1 MRSFM
6 VRLSGFLTRRRW
18 WVVGAWLLV
27 VAISLPLAAKQ
38 TEHLSG
44 GGFDVPG
51 SQSQA
56 VETALTKRF
65 AESEAGRIAVVLQP
79 SGEITPKQAA
89 AAGRRVQ
96 GQVAAA
102 GDDARITPQAAA
114 AGQAQLSSGEPAII
128 PVKAPG
134 TADDLVNT
142 AGDLRE
148 EVSPGESVDGVT
160 PYVVGQP
167 AMWAA
172 LSEVSKE
179 DLETAEAQ
187 GFPIVALILIAVF
200 GSLAAASLP
209 LALGFVAVT
218 VTGAVIFLLS
228 QQMEMSVFVTNMAS
242 MLGIGVAVDYS
253 LFILA
258 RFRESVRAGN
268 PAVEAR
274 AEALATSGV
283 AVTFSGLAVIISLAG
298 LWMVDNQA
306 LRSMALG
313 AMVVVAIAILV
324 ATTLL
329 PALIRLLGH
338 RVEAGGIA
346 WRVLRA
352 GRAVWRKRRRRGSTR
367 PDRETF
373 WQQWTYAVMRR
384 PVVSVVAVSAVLL
397 TLALPVLSV
406 ETGNG
411 ALSQFDSDNDARV
424 GTEIAAAA
432 SGGGADPVKV
442 VARFDQ
448 GAAADPA
455 NRAALRDFAA
465 RASADPEVQSVAR
478 PVSTGNEVLIDVRTK
493 AEAAESQASLDLV
506 SRLRDR
512 IVPASELPAVAALD
526 VGGEAARVLD
536 SRDQING
543 SMWKIIVFVLA
554 FSFVVLMVM
563 LRSIVLPL
571 KAVLMNLLSIGAAY
585 GVLVAVFQWGWLD
598 GFAGFDELGALD
610 TLTPPLVLA
619 VVFGLSMDYEVFL
632 LSRIKERYDASMN
645 GDHKNRR
652 RINKKAVAEGLAS
665 SASVITSAALIM
677 VCVFS
682 VFVLTGVPSIKQ
694 LGLGNAVAI
703 AIDATLVRL
712 ILVPAAMELL
722 GEWNWWLPR
731 WLDRLLPHV
740 GLEGGVPERE
750 APRAPAEP
758 ARA

>member
-1 MRSFM
+1 M

-18 WVVGAWLLV
+18 WVVAAWLVTV
-27 VAISLPLAAKQ
+27 VIAAPMAAKQ

-56 VETALTKRF
+56 VETAVTRYF
-65 AESEAGRIAVVLQP
+65 AATEAGRIAVVLQP
-79 SGEITPKQAA
+79 APDAIPAQAA
-89 AAGRRVQ
+89 AAVQ
-96 GQVAAA
+96 RASSQVAAA
-102 GDDARITPQAAA
+102 GDGARIVPPAAA
-114 AGQAQLSSGEPAII
+114 QAQAQLASGKPAIV
-128 PVKAPG
+128 PVQATG
-134 TADDLVNT
+134 SADDLVNT
-142 AGDLRE
+142 ASDMRDE
-148 EVSPGESVDGVT
+148 MSPGTEVNGVT
-160 PYVVGQP
+160 PYLVGQP

-172 LSEVSKE
+172 LSQVSKD
-179 DLETAEAQ
+179 DLKTAEGE

-209 LALGFVAVT
+209 LALGAVAVT
-218 VTGAVIFLLS
+218 VTGAIIYLLS

-268 PAVEAR
+268 GAAAAR
-274 AEALATSGV
+274 AEALSTSGV
-283 AVTFSGLAVIISLAG
+283 AVTFSGIAVIISLGG
-298 LWMVDNQA
+298 LWMVHNQA

-313 AMVVVAIAILV
+313 AMIVVAIAILV

-329 PALIRLLGH
+329 PALIRILGH
-338 RVEAGGIA
+338 RVEAGGVA
-346 WRVLRA
+346 WSAFSAVRR
-352 GRAVWRKRRRRGSTR
+352 VWRKRRRPGSTN

-397 TLALPVLSV
+397 TLAIPVLSIK
-406 ETGNG
+406 TGNG
-411 ALSQFDSDNDARV
+411 AIKQFDPNSDARV
-424 GTEIAAAA
+424 GTDIAARV

-442 VARFDQ
+442 VATFDH
-448 GAAADPA
+448 GTAADPVNA
-455 NRAALRDFAA
+455 RALRAFA
-465 RASADPEVQSVAR
+465 RTASADPQVESVA
-478 PVSTGNEVLIDVRTK
+478 PPISNGNQALVNVGTK
-493 AEAAESQASLDLV
+493 AQAAESQASLDLV
-506 SRLRDR
+506 DRLRTR
-512 IVPASELPAVAALD
+512 TVPAASLSSLATVD
-526 VGGEAARVLD
+526 VGGEPARVID
-536 SRDQING
+536 ARDQING
-543 SMWKIIVFVLA
+543 SMWKIILFVLG
-554 FSFVVLMVM
+554 FSFLVLMVM
-563 LRSIVLPL
+563 LRSLVLPL

-585 GVLVAVFQWGWLD
+585 GVLIAVFQWGWLD
-598 GFAGFDELGALD
+598 GFAGFQSLGALD

-632 LSRIKERYDASMN
+632 LSRIKERYEVH
-645 GDHKNRR
+645 GD
-652 RINKKAVAEGLAS
+652 NKRAVAEGLAS

-694 LGLGNAVAI
+694 LGLGTAVAI

-722 GEWNWWLPR
+722 GEWNWWLPK

-740 GLEGGVPERE
+740 GLSDHQA
-750 APRAPAEP
+750 APPRSGDTVVAT
-758 ARA
+758 

>member
-6 VRLSGFLTRRRW
+6 VRLSAFLTRHRW
-18 WVVGAWLLV
+18 WVVAAWLVTV
-27 VAISLPLAAKQ
+27 VIAGPMAAKQ

-56 VETALTKRF
+56 VETGVTKRF
-65 AESEAGRIAVVLQP
+65 AETEAGRIGVVLQP
-79 SGEITPKQAA
+79 APGVTAAQAGA
-89 AAGRRVQ
+89 AVRRSES
-96 GQVAAA
+96 QVAAA
-102 GDDARITPQAAA
+102 GDAARVSPRAAA
-114 AGQAQLSSGEPAII
+114 QAQAQLAAGKPAIV
-128 PVKAPG
+128 PVEATG
-134 TADDLVNT
+134 SADDLVNT
-142 AGDLRE
+142 ASDLRD
-148 EVSPGESVDGVT
+148 EVSPGDQVDGVT
-160 PYVVGQP
+160 PYLVGQP

-172 LSEVSKE
+172 LSEVSKQ
-179 DLETAEAQ
+179 DLQTAEGE

-209 LALGFVAVT
+209 LALGAVAVT
-218 VTGAVIFLLS
+218 VTGAIIYLLS

-253 LFILA
+253 LFILS
-258 RFRESVRAGN
+258 RFRESVRAGKGG
-268 PAVEAR
+268 AEAR
-274 AEALATSGV
+274 AEALSTSGV

-298 LWMVDNQA
+298 LWMVQNQA

-313 AMVVVAIAILV
+313 AMIVVAIAILV

-329 PALIRLLGH
+329 PALIRILGH

-346 WRVLRA
+346 WSVFRA
-352 GRAVWRKRRRRGSTR
+352 GRRLWWKRRRPGSTR

-384 PVVSVVAVSAVLL
+384 PVVSVVSVTALLL
-397 TLALPVLSV
+397 TMAIPVLSIK
-406 ETGNG
+406 TGNG
-411 ALSQFDSDNDARV
+411 AIKQFDPSSDARV
-424 GTEIAAAA
+424 GTEIAART

-442 VARFDQ
+442 LVTFDH
-448 GAAADPA
+448 GTASDPANAKAIHAFSRSAAADPQVEA
-455 NRAALRDFAA
+455 
-465 RASADPEVQSVAR
+465 VAP
-478 PVSTGNEVLIDVRTK
+478 PVSNGNQALIDVGTK
-493 AEAAESQASLDLV
+493 AEAAESQDSLDLV
-506 SRLRDR
+506 KRMRSQ
-512 IVPASELPAVAALD
+512 IVPAASLSHLATVD
-526 VGGEAARVLD
+526 VGGEPARVVD

-543 SMWKIIVFVLA
+543 AMWKIIVFVLG
-554 FSFVVLMVM
+554 FSFLVLLVM

-585 GVLVAVFQWGWLD
+585 GVLIAVFQWGWLD
-598 GFAGFDELGALD
+598 GFLGFHSLGALD

-632 LSRIKERYDASMN
+632 LSRIKERYDAH
-645 GDHKNRR
+645 GD
-652 RINKKAVAEGLAS
+652 NKRAVAEGLAS

-722 GEWNWWLPR
+722 GDWNWWLPG

-740 GLEGGVPERE
+740 GLEGGALQAEP
-750 APRAPAEP
+750 PSAPAEP

>member
-1 MRSFM
+1 M
-6 VRLSGFLTRRRW
+6 VSLSGFLTRRRW
-18 WVVGAWLLV
+18 WVVTAWLAI
-27 VAISLPLAAKQ
+27 VAISAPLAAKQ

-56 VETALTKRF
+56 VESTATKRF
-65 AESEAGRIAVVLQP
+65 ASTEAGRIAVVLQP
-79 SGEITPKQAA
+79 APGASSEQAA
-89 AAGRRVQ
+89 AAVDRARS
-96 GQVAAA
+96 QVAAA
-102 GDDARITPQAAA
+102 GDGARITPEAAA
-114 AGQAQLSSGEPAII
+114 AARAQVAAGKPAIV
-128 PVKAPG
+128 PVEASG
-134 TADDLVNT
+134 TADELVNT
-142 AGDLRE
+142 ATDLRDQI
-148 EVSPGESVDGVT
+148 SPGDQVDGVT
-160 PYVVGQP
+160 PYLVGQP

-179 DLETAEAQ
+179 DLKTAEGE

-218 VTGAVIFLLS
+218 VTGAIIYLLS

-258 RFRESVRAGN
+258 RFRESVRAGK
-268 PAVEAR
+268 PAAEAR

-298 LWMVDNQA
+298 LWMVHNQA

-313 AMVVVAIAILV
+313 AMIVVAIAILV

-346 WRVLRA
+346 WRVMGA
-352 GRAVWRKRRRRGSTR
+352 GRSLWRKRRRPGSTR
-367 PDRETF
+367 PNRETF
-373 WQQWTYAVMRR
+373 WQRWTYAVMRR
-384 PVVSVVAVSAVLL
+384 PVVSVVAVTALLL
-397 TLALPVLSV
+397 TLAIPVLSV
-406 ETGNG
+406 KTGNG
-411 ALSQFDSDNDARV
+411 AIKQFDPNNDARV
-424 GTEIAAAA
+424 GTEIAART

-442 VARFDQ
+442 LVTFNS
-448 GAAADPA
+448 GTAADPA
-455 NRAALRDFAA
+455 NAAAIRDFGS
-465 RASADPEVQSVAR
+465 RASADPQVEAVAK
-478 PVSTGNEVLIDVRTK
+478 PITNGNRSLIDVGTK
-493 AEAAESQASLDLV
+493 AEAAESQESLDLV
-506 SRLRDR
+506 KRLRGD
-512 IVPASELPAVAALD
+512 IVPASSLSHVATVD
-526 VGGEAARVLD
+526 VGGEPARVVD
-536 SRDQING
+536 ARDQING
-543 SMWKIIVFVLA
+543 SMWKILVFVLA
-554 FSFVVLMVM
+554 FSFVVLMLM

-585 GVLVAVFQWGWLD
+585 GVLVAIFQWGWLD
-598 GFAGFDELGALD
+598 GIAGFHSLGALD

-632 LSRIKERYDASMN
+632 LSRIKERYDAH
-645 GDHKNRR
+645 GD
-652 RINKKAVAEGLAS
+652 NKRAVAEGLAS

-722 GEWNWWLPR
+722 GDWNWWLPG

-740 GLEGGVPERE
+740 GLEGGVPGDHQA
-750 APRAPAEP
+750 APSRSGDAVATT
-758 ARA
+758 

>member
-1 MRSFM
+1 M
-6 VRLSGFLTRRRW
+6 VSLSGFLTRRRW
-18 WVVGAWLLV
+18 WVVGAWIAV
-27 VAISLPLAAKQ
+27 VVVSAPLAAKQ
-38 TEHLSG
+38 TEHLNG

-51 SQSQA
+51 SQSQT

-65 AESEAGRIAVVLQP
+65 ESNEAGRIAVILQP
-79 SGEITPKQAA
+79 SPGLTAEQASA
-89 AAGRRVQ
+89 AVERTRA
-96 GQVAAA
+96 QVAAA
-102 GDDARITPQAAA
+102 GDGATITAQTARQAE
-114 AGQAQLSSGEPAII
+114 AGLSSGK
-128 PVKAPG
+128 PVIVPIEAQG
-134 TADDLVNT
+134 TSDELVNT
-142 AGDLRE
+142 STDLRDE
-148 EVSPGESVDGVT
+148 ISPGEETEGVT
-160 PYVVGQP
+160 PYLVGQP

-172 LSEVSKE
+172 LAEVSKE
-179 DLETAEAQ
+179 DLQTAEAQ

-209 LALGFVAVT
+209 LALGAVAVT
-218 VTGAVIFLLS
+218 VTGAIIYLLS

-258 RFRESVRAGN
+258 RFRESVRAGKG
-268 PAVEAR
+268 AAEAR

-283 AVTFSGLAVIISLAG
+283 AVTFSGLAVVISLAG
-298 LWMVDNQA
+298 LWMVQNQA

-313 AMVVVAIAILV
+313 AMIVVAIAILV

-329 PALIRLLGH
+329 PVLIRLLGH
-338 RVEAGGIA
+338 RVEAGGVA
-346 WRVLRA
+346 WRVLSA
-352 GRAVWRKRRRRGSTR
+352 GRSLWRKRRRPGSTR

-373 WQQWTYAVMRR
+373 WQQWTFAVMRR
-384 PVVSVVAVSAVLL
+384 PVISVVAVSAVLL
-397 TLALPVLSV
+397 TMAIPVLGIK
-406 ETGNG
+406 TGTG
-411 ALSQFDSDNDARV
+411 AVKQFDPGSDARV
-424 GTEIAAAA
+424 GTELAAQL

-442 VARFDQ
+442 VASFDE
-448 GAAADPA
+448 GTASNPANERALREFSTAAAADPEA
-455 NRAALRDFAA
+455 ESV
-465 RASADPEVQSVAR
+465 SA
-478 PVSTGNEVLIDVRTK
+478 PVSKGNQTLVAVGTK
-493 AEAAESQASLDLV
+493 AESAETDEAQALV
-506 SRLRDR
+506 SRLRDQV
-512 IVPASELPAVAALD
+512 VPASALAGVASVD
-526 VGGEAARVLD
+526 VGGEPARVVD
-536 SRDQING
+536 ARAQIDG
-543 SMWKIIVFVLA
+543 AMWKIIVFVLA

-563 LRSIVLPL
+563 LRSILLPL

-585 GVLVAVFQWGWLD
+585 GVLIAVFQWGWLD
-598 GFAGFDELGALD
+598 GVAGFRSLGALD

-632 LSRIKERYDASMN
+632 LSRIKERYDAH
-645 GDHKNRR
+645 GD
-652 RINKKAVAEGLAS
+652 NKRAVAEGLAS

-722 GEWNWWLPR
+722 GEWNWWLPG

-740 GLEGGVPERE
+740 GLEGDTPKPEKT
-750 APRAPAEP
+750 RAPAEP

>member
-1 MRSFM
+1 M
-6 VRLSGFLTRRRW
+6 VSLSGFLTRRRW
-18 WVVGAWLLV
+18 WVVAAWLITVV
-27 VAISLPLAAKQ
+27 VAAPMAAKQ

-56 VETALTKRF
+56 VETAITKQF
-65 AESEAGRIAVVLQP
+65 TESQEGRIAVVFEAEAGAG
-79 SGEITPKQAA
+79 SERAA
-89 AAGRRVQ
+89 AAVDR
-96 GQVAAA
+96 VAAEINST
-102 GDDARITPQAAA
+102 DDARLTPAAA
-114 AGQAQLSSGEPAII
+114 DRAKVQLAAGEVAIAPVQASSD
-128 PVKAPG
+128 
-134 TADDLVNT
+134 ADELVNT
-142 AGDLRE
+142 ATDIRE
-148 EVSPGESVDGVT
+148 EISPGESFDGIT
-160 PYVVGQP
+160 PYLVGQP

-209 LALGFVAVT
+209 LALGAVAVT
-218 VTGAVIFLLS
+218 VTGAIIYLLS

-258 RFRESVRAGN
+258 RFRESVRAGKG
-268 PAVEAR
+268 AAAAR

-298 LWMVDNQA
+298 LWMVENQA

-313 AMVVVAIAILV
+313 AMIVVAIAILV

-329 PALIRLLGH
+329 PALIRLMGH

-352 GRAVWRKRRRRGSTR
+352 FRRVWRKPRRRGSTA
-367 PDRETF
+367 PDRQTF
-373 WQQWTYAVMRR
+373 WQRWTYAVMHR
-384 PVVSVVAVSAVLL
+384 PVLSVVAVSAVLL
-397 TLALPVLSV
+397 TMAIPVLSLT
-406 ETGNG
+406 TGNG
-411 ALSQFDSDNDARV
+411 AINQFDKGQDARV
-424 GTEIAAAA
+424 GTELAAQA

-442 VARFDQ
+442 VATFDH
-448 GAAADPA
+448 GTPSDRANAAAV
-455 NRAALRDFAA
+455 RDFAS
-465 RASADPEVQSVAR
+465 RASTDPAVEGVAPGIER
-478 PVSTGNEVLIDVRTK
+478 DSTVMIDVATK
-493 AEAAESQASLDLV
+493 AQAAESQESLDLV
-506 SRLRDR
+506 TRLRDK
-512 IVPASELPAVAALD
+512 IVPASALASVASID

-554 FSFVVLMVM
+554 FSFVVLMLM

-598 GFAGFDELGALD
+598 GFLGFEKLGALD

-632 LSRIKERYDASMN
+632 LSRIKEHYDQYMN
-645 GDHKNRR
+645 GDHKDRR
-652 RINKKAVAEGLAS
+652 RINKRAVAEGLSS
-665 SASVITSAALIM
+665 SAAVITSAALIM
-677 VCVFS
+677 VSVFA

-712 ILVPAAMELL
+712 ILVPAAMQLL
-722 GEWNWWLPR
+722 GEWNWWLPG
-731 WLDRLLPHV
+731 WLDRILPHV
-740 GLEGGVPERE
+740 GLEGGAPE
-750 APRAPAEP
+750 PTPATRGAQP
-758 ARA
+758 AGA

>member
-1 MRSFM
+1 M
-6 VRLSGFLTRRRW
+6 VSLSGFLTRRRW
-18 WVVGAWLLV
+18 WVVAAWLIT
-27 VAISLPLAAKQ
+27 VAIAAPMAAKQ

-56 VETALTKRF
+56 VETAITKQFPETQR
-65 AESEAGRIAVVLQP
+65 GRLAVVFRP
-79 SGEITPKQAA
+79 ASGAPAQGAA
-89 AAGRRVQ
+89 AVDQVADQVNATGDARLTPRAASRAKAQ
-96 GQVAAA
+96 LAAGQVA
-102 GDDARITPQAAA
+102 ITPIEA
-114 AGQAQLSSGEPAII
+114 SGD
-128 PVKAPG
+128 
-134 TADDLVNT
+134 ADELVNT
-142 AGDLRE
+142 AGDIRDE
-148 EVSPGESVDGVT
+148 ISPGESIDGVT
-160 PYVVGQP
+160 PYLVGQP

-179 DLETAEAQ
+179 DLATAEAE

-209 LALGFVAVT
+209 LALGAVAVT
-218 VTGAVIFLLS
+218 LTGAIIYLLS

-258 RFRESVRAGN
+258 RFRESVRAGK
-268 PAVEAR
+268 PAVDAR

-346 WRVLRA
+346 WRVLRT
-352 GRAVWRKRRRRGSTR
+352 GRAVWRKRRRHGSTR

-384 PVVSVVAVSAVLL
+384 PVISVVAVSAVLL
-397 TLALPVLSV
+397 TLAIPVLDIK
-406 ETGNG
+406 TGNG
-411 ALSQFDSDNDARV
+411 AIKQFDADNDARV

-442 VARFDQ
+442 LVAFDR
-448 GAAADPA
+448 GTPTDPD
-455 NRAALRDFAA
+455 NQAALRDFAA
-465 RASADPEVQSVAR
+465 RASADPEVESVAK
-478 PVSTGNEVLIDVRTK
+478 PVPNGNEALIDVGTK
-493 AEAAESQASLDLV
+493 AEAAESQESLDLV

-512 IVPASELPAVAALD
+512 IVPVSSLPAVATVD
-526 VGGEAARVLD
+526 VGGEPARVVD
-536 SRDQING
+536 ARDQING
-543 SMWKIIVFVLA
+543 SMWKIIVFVLG

-585 GVLVAVFQWGWLD
+585 GVLVAVFEWGWLD
-598 GFAGFDELGALD
+598 GFAGFRELGALD

-632 LSRIKERYDASMN
+632 LSRIKERYDAH
-645 GDHKNRR
+645 GD
-652 RINKKAVAEGLAS
+652 NKRAVAEGLAS

-694 LGLGNAVAI
+694 LGLGTAVAI
-703 AIDATLVRL
+703 ALDATLVRL
-712 ILVPAAMELL
+712 ILVPSAMELL
-722 GEWNWWLPR
+722 GKWNWYLPR
-731 WLDRLLPHV
+731 PLARVL
-740 GLEGGVPERE
+740 
-750 APRAPAEP
+750 PRADFEAVPS
-758 ARA
+758 RA

>member
-1 MRSFM
+1 M
-6 VRLSGFLTRRRW
+6 VSLSGLLARRRW
-18 WVVGAWLLV
+18 WVVGVWLAIV
-27 VAISLPLAAKQ
+27 VVSAPLAAKQ

-56 VETALTKRF
+56 VETAVTKRF
-65 AESEAGRIAVVLQP
+65 ASSEAGRIALVLQP
-79 SGEITPKQAA
+79 SPGVTPGQAA
-89 AAGRRVQ
+89 AAADRARR
-96 GQVAAA
+96 QVAAA
-102 GDDARITPQAAA
+102 GGGASISPQAAGRA
-114 AGQAQLSSGEPAII
+114 EAQLTAGEPAIV
-128 PVKAPG
+128 PVQASG
-134 TADDLVNT
+134 TADELVNT
-142 AGDLRE
+142 ATDIRD
-148 EVSPGESVDGVT
+148 EVSPGDEVDGVT
-160 PYVVGQP
+160 PYLVGQP
-167 AMWAA
+167 AIWAA
-172 LSEVSKE
+172 LSEVSKQ
-179 DLETAEAQ
+179 DLRTAEGQ

-209 LALGFVAVT
+209 LALGAVAVT
-218 VTGAVIFLLS
+218 VTGAIIFLLS

-268 PAVEAR
+268 GAAAAR

-283 AVTFSGLAVIISLAG
+283 AVTFSGLAVIISLGG
-298 LWMVDNQA
+298 LWMVHNQA

-313 AMVVVAIAILV
+313 AMIVVGIAILV

-329 PALIRLLGH
+329 PALIRVLGH

-346 WRVLRA
+346 WSVFRA
-352 GRAVWRKRRRRGSTR
+352 MRRVWRKRRRTGSTR

-384 PVVSVVAVSAVLL
+384 PVISVIAVSALLL
-397 TLALPVLSV
+397 TLAIPVLGI

-411 ALSQFDSDNDARV
+411 AIKQFDPDNDARV
-424 GTEIAAAA
+424 GTEIASRA
-432 SGGGADPVKV
+432 SGGGADPVRV
-442 VARFDQ
+442 LVTFDH
-448 GAAADPA
+448 GAAADRA
-455 NRAALRDFAA
+455 NARAARDFAT
-465 RASADPEVQSVAR
+465 RASADREVEAVSA
-478 PVSTGNEVLIDVRTK
+478 PVSGGNQALIDVATR

-506 SRLRDR
+506 KRLRTE
-512 IVPASELPAVAALD
+512 IVPASTLPVVAAVD
-526 VGGEAARVLD
+526 VGGEPARVVD
-536 SRDQING
+536 ARDQING
-543 SMWKIIVFVLA
+543 SMWKIVAFVLA
-554 FSFVVLMVM
+554 FSFVVLMLM

-598 GFAGFDELGALD
+598 GFAGFHGLGALD

-632 LSRIKERYDASMN
+632 LSRIKERYDAH
-645 GDHKNRR
+645 GDNQR
-652 RINKKAVAEGLAS
+652 AVAEGLAS

-694 LGLGNAVAI
+694 LGVGNAVAI

-722 GEWNWWLPR
+722 GDWNWWLPG

-740 GLEGGVPERE
+740 GLEGGAPEPRRT
-750 APRAPAEP
+750 APPARP

>member
-6 VRLSGFLTRRRW
+6 VRLSAFLTRRRW
-18 WVVGAWLLV
+18 WVVGAWLVTLII
-27 VAISLPLAAKQ
+27 AAPMAAKQ

-56 VETALTKRF
+56 VETAVTKRF
-65 AESEAGRIAVVLQP
+65 ASTEAGRIAVVLQP
-79 SGEITPKQAA
+79 APDATPEQAA
-89 AAGRRVQ
+89 AAVHRTSS
-96 GQVAAA
+96 QVAAA
-102 GDDARITPQAAA
+102 GDGARIAPQAAA
-114 AGQAQLSSGEPAII
+114 QAEAQLAAGKPAIV
-128 PVKAPG
+128 PVQATG
-134 TADDLVNT
+134 SADDLVNT
-142 AGDLRE
+142 ATDLRN
-148 EVSPGESVDGVT
+148 EVSPGDQVDGVT
-160 PYVVGQP
+160 PYLVGQP

-172 LSEVSKE
+172 LSEISKK
-179 DLETAEAQ
+179 DLQTAEGE
-187 GFPIVALILIAVF
+187 GFPIVALILIVVF

-209 LALGFVAVT
+209 LALGAVAVT
-218 VTGAVIFLLS
+218 VTGAIIYLLS

-268 PAVEAR
+268 GAAAAR
-274 AEALATSGV
+274 AEALSTSGV
-283 AVTFSGLAVIISLAG
+283 AVTFSGLAVIISLGG
-298 LWMVDNQA
+298 LWMVHNQA

-313 AMVVVAIAILV
+313 AMIVVAIAILV

-329 PALIRLLGH
+329 PALIRILGH

-346 WRVLRA
+346 WNAFSAVRR
-352 GRAVWRKRRRRGSTR
+352 VWRKRRRPGSTR

-384 PVVSVVAVSAVLL
+384 PVVSVVAVASLLLVL
-397 TLALPVLSV
+397 AIPVLSIK
-406 ETGNG
+406 TGNG
-411 ALSQFDSDNDARV
+411 AIKQFDPSSDARV
-424 GTEIAAAA
+424 GTEIAART
-432 SGGGADPVKV
+432 SGGGSDPVKV
-442 VARFDQ
+442 VATFDH
-448 GAAADPA
+448 GTATDPA
-455 NRAALRDFAA
+455 NAKALSAFA
-465 RASADPEVQSVAR
+465 RSASADPQVEAVAP
-478 PVSTGNEVLIDVRTK
+478 PVSNGNQTLINVGTK

-506 SRLRDR
+506 SRLRTQ
-512 IVPASELPAVAALD
+512 IVPAAALSSVATVD
-526 VGGEAARVLD
+526 VGGEPARVID
-536 SRDQING
+536 ARDQING
-543 SMWKIIVFVLA
+543 SMWKIILFVLG
-554 FSFVVLMVM
+554 FSFLVLLVM

-585 GVLVAVFQWGWLD
+585 GVLIVVFQWGWLD
-598 GFAGFDELGALD
+598 GFAGFQSLGALD

-632 LSRIKERYDASMN
+632 LSRIKEHYDQH
-645 GDHKNRR
+645 GDNR
-652 RINKKAVAEGLAS
+652 KAVAEGLAS

-694 LGLGNAVAI
+694 LGLGTAVAI

-712 ILVPAAMELL
+712 ILVPAAMQLL
-722 GEWNWWLPR
+722 GKWNWWLPG

-740 GLEGGVPERE
+740 GLEGGVPEQK
-750 APRAPAEP
+750 PPSGPAEP
-758 ARA
+758 AHA

>member
-6 VRLSGFLTRRRW
+6 LSLSAFLTRRRW
-18 WVVGAWLLV
+18 WVVGAWLITV
-27 VAISLPLAAKQ
+27 IVAAPLAAKQ

-44 GGFDVPG
+44 GGFDVAR

-65 AESEAGRIAVVLQP
+65 ASTEAGRIAVVLQP
-79 SGEITPKQAA
+79 APSVTDQQAA
-89 AAGRRVQ
+89 AAVQ
-96 GQVAAA
+96 RAQSQVAAA
-102 GDDARITPQAAA
+102 GDGARISSPAAA
-114 AGQAQLSSGEPAII
+114 RARAQLAAGKPAVV
-128 PVKAPG
+128 PVQASG
-134 TADDLVNT
+134 TADELVNT
-142 AGDLRE
+142 ATDLRDE
-148 EVSPGESVDGVT
+148 ISPGEPVDGVT
-160 PYVVGQP
+160 PYLVGQP

-179 DLETAEAQ
+179 DLQTAEGE

-209 LALGFVAVT
+209 LALGAVAVT
-218 VTGAVIFLLS
+218 VTGALIYLLS

-268 PAVEAR
+268 GAAAAR
-274 AEALATSGV
+274 AEALSTSGV
-283 AVTFSGLAVIISLAG
+283 AVTFSGLAVVISLAG
-298 LWMVDNQA
+298 LWMVHNQA

-313 AMVVVAIAILV
+313 AMIVVAIAILV

-329 PALIRLLGH
+329 PALIRILGH

-346 WRVLRA
+346 WKVMRA
-352 GRAVWRKRRRRGSTR
+352 GRGQWRKRRRPGSTR

-373 WQQWTYAVMRR
+373 WERWTFAVMRR

-397 TLALPVLSV
+397 TLAIPVLSIK
-406 ETGNG
+406 TGNG
-411 ALSQFDSDNDARV
+411 AIKQFDPGSEARV
-424 GTEIAAAA
+424 GTEIAAKA

-442 VARFDQ
+442 VAAFDH
-448 GAAADPA
+448 GTLSDPANAKAVRDFSRRAAADPQVEA
-455 NRAALRDFAA
+455 V
-465 RASADPEVQSVAR
+465 SPPVQN
-478 PVSTGNEVLIDVRTK
+478 GNQVLIDVGTR
-493 AEAAESQASLDLV
+493 AEAAESQQSLDLV
-506 SRLRDR
+506 QRIRSQ
-512 IVPASELPAVAALD
+512 IVPASALTSVATVD
-526 VGGEAARVLD
+526 VGGEPARVVD
-536 SRDQING
+536 ARDQING

-585 GVLVAVFQWGWLD
+585 GVLIAVFQWGWLD
-598 GFAGFDELGALD
+598 GFAGFHSLGALD

-632 LSRIKERYDASMN
+632 LSRIKERYDAH
-645 GDHKNRR
+645 GD
-652 RINKKAVAEGLAS
+652 NKRAVAEGLSS

-722 GEWNWWLPR
+722 GEWNWWLPG

-740 GLEGGVPERE
+740 GLEGGVPKAEV
-750 APRAPAEP
+750 PRAPAEP